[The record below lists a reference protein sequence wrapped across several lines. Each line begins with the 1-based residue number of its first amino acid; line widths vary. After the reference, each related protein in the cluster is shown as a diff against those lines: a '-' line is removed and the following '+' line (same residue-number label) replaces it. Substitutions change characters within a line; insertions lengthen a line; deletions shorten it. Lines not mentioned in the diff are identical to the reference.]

1 MLTFVDD
8 IVMNGYDSLLETSQ
22 NYKSDVSNMN
32 GMMISFAKESQ
43 EIKDGIDMVKEAIAS
58 VTVAVEETAKGI
70 TGVTETSVAINEN
83 IREIED
89 EAETSEEIAEMLD
102 TEVNKFKLN

>member
-22 NYKSDVSNMN
+22 NYKNDVSNMN